1 MSKRKSAVGVLLAMG
16 LGVVGC
22 GSVVYRLDLNPFSSV
37 EPGIYPGV
45 RTDIDIIYE
54 AADPSPWFPGSPH
67 FAPDPYAVTFWTIIF
82 TLDMPLSGVCDTLFL
97 PYDLFAGGSKPHQD
111 TSDATVQGSRPD

>member
-1 MSKRKSAVGVLLAMG
+1 MSRRKIAVGVLLAMV
-16 LGVVGC
+16 LAVAGC

-82 TLDMPLSGVCDTLFL
+82 TLDMPLSGACDTVFL
-97 PYDLFAGGSKPHQD
+97 PYDLLKSSSKSQQSR
-111 TSDATVQGSRPD
+111 SDATVQRSQPD